1 MSLTQEQINT
11 NNTNEWL
18 QFIEFIKRKY
28 GANSSEYIRIN
39 HFADRANNE
48 SVAKYYNRV
57 GSTNIPRDSK
67 LDTLLKNG
75 DFIDFLELDNPIS
88 ITNFTEIYNETDQL
102 IKSHNDPNSSD
113 GVYIKCNP
121 VNDNGDTIKALP
133 PSAGATKVNS
143 MFDGVAS
150 LFNPDVIYNNVGL
163 LVFICILVL
172 ALIVFIVRMLV
183 TYAKFNITSSTV
195 FALGNRIWK
204 KT

>member
-1 MSLTQEQINT
+1 MSLTQEQIKN
-11 NNTNEWL
+11 NEWL

-39 HFADRANNE
+39 HFAKRDNNE
-48 SVAKYYNRV
+48 SVARYYKRE
-57 GSTNIPRDSK
+57 GPITIPEDSK
-67 LDTLLKNG
+67 LDTLLKNRA
-75 DFIDFLELDNPIS
+75 FIDFLKLDNPIS

-102 IKSHNDPNSSD
+102 IKSHNNPNSAD

-143 MFDGVAS
+143 MFDGVAP

-163 LVFICILVL
+163 LVFICILAL
-172 ALIVFIVRMLV
+172 ALLVFLINMLV
-183 TYAKFNITSSTV
+183 IWAKTK
-195 FALGNRIWK
+195 R
-204 KT
+204 

>member
-11 NNTNEWL
+11 INTNEWL

-39 HFADRANNE
+39 NYNSRENQSLAAYYKGKGANIDP
-48 SVAKYYNRV
+48 
-57 GSTNIPRDSK
+57 TLK

-75 DFIDFLELDNPIS
+75 DFIDFLKLDNPIS

-102 IKSHNDPNSSD
+102 IKSHTNPNSSD
-113 GVYIKCNP
+113 GIYIKCNP
-121 VNDNGDTIKALP
+121 VNDNGDTIEALP

-143 MFDGVAS
+143 LFDGVAP

-163 LVFICILVL
+163 LVFICILAL
-172 ALIVFIVRMLV
+172 ALLVFLINMLIIW
-183 TYAKFNITSSTV
+183 AKSKRS
-195 FALGNRIWK
+195 
-204 KT
+204 

>member
-39 HFADRANNE
+39 NYNSRENQSLAAYYKGKGANIDP
-48 SVAKYYNRV
+48 
-57 GSTNIPRDSK
+57 TLK

-75 DFIDFLELDNPIS
+75 DFIDFLKLDNPIS

-102 IKSHNDPNSSD
+102 IKSHNNPNSSD

-172 ALIVFIVRMLV
+172 ALIVFIVKMLV